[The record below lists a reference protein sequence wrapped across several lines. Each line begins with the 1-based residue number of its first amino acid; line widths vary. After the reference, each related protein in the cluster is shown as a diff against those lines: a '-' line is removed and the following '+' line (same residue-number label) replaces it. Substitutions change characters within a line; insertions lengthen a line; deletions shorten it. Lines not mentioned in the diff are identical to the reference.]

1 MAMDQSTLTAHLL
14 PFMAEWLKLPI
25 AHQPAIIAHQ
35 GGEPVPSIPTF
46 LLFPWF
52 VFLAS
57 LFTTRYH
64 QSFLRSLPFDNRE
77 KTTSSLNPSID
88 RLSLV

>member
-1 MAMDQSTLTAHLL
+1 
-14 PFMAEWLKLPI
+14 MAEAAYPI

-46 LLFPWF
+46 LLFPCF

-57 LFTTRYH
+57 LFTTRF
-64 QSFLRSLPFDNRE
+64 SSILRSLPFDNRE
-77 KTTSSLNPSID
+77 KQHP
-88 RLSLV
+88 R